1 MRAALTLLLLACVVR
16 AMPQTSG
23 LDGPRPLVITEAV
36 ALPLS
41 KAQIYAA
48 AVDAWELSFGQE
60 PGAKLTDRDTSN
72 NRIEGVARVNYRSAQ
87 LGSRLGSM
95 GVINYNI
102 TIQTENGQ
110 CQVRISHLSHTGNR
124 NAPSGAIDLGTI
136 YTGNRPE
143 EPVPGVSKGSAE
155 RLHADMRAQ
164 ATAHI
169 GDVMK
174 RFSSAMRR
182 AAGPMR

>member
-1 MRAALTLLLLACVVR
+1 MRAALTLLLLVCVVR
-16 AMPQTSG
+16 AVPQPSG
-23 LDGPRPLVITEAV
+23 LDGPRPLVITDAV

-48 AVDAWELSFGQE
+48 ALNAWEFSFGQE

-72 NRIEGVARVNYRSAQ
+72 NKIEGSARVNFRSSQ

-95 GVINYNI
+95 GVINYTV
-102 TIQTENGQ
+102 TIQAENGQ
-110 CQVRISHLSHTGNR
+110 CQVRINHLSHTGNR
-124 NAPSGAIDLGTI
+124 NAPNGSIDLGTI
-136 YTGNRPE
+136 YTGERPQ
-143 EPVPGVSKGSAE
+143 EPVPGASKGTAD

-164 ATAHI
+164 AAAHI

-174 RFSSAMRR
+174 RFASAMRR
-182 AAGPMR
+182 AADPTR